1 MMFSIELNG
10 AILVGE
16 ADGEGHAVIF
26 LHAGV
31 GDRRMWYAQM
41 ADLGDRYH
49 VISYDRRGFGQTE
62 AGNKKFSHSAD
73 LLSVYDHFG
82 LETASLVGCSQG
94 GRIAIDFALA
104 YPDKV
109 TSLVLIATAVSGAP
123 VPESFPKQAEIL
135 LNELDLAEAMGEG
148 IERINELEAQMW
160 LDGPL
165 SKPKR
170 VKGAV
175 RELFLDMNEIAL
187 GHPDLTNEIESLLA
201 WERLREIP
209 VPTAVL
215 WGELDFPH
223 VVERSQKLIEQMP
236 QASGF
241 EIQDVAHMVNLE
253 NPEVVT
259 VLIEEF
265 LPQLE

>member
-1 MMFSIELNG
+1 M
-10 AILVGE
+10 GE

-41 ADLGDRYH
+41 ADLGDRYR
-49 VISYDRRGFGQTE
+49 VIAYDRRGFGQTE
-62 AGNKKFSHSAD
+62 AGNKKFSHSTD
-73 LLSVYDHFG
+73 LLSIYNHFQ

-104 YPDKV
+104 HPAKV

-123 VPESFPKQAEIL
+123 APDSFPKQAEVL

-148 IERINELEAQMW
+148 LDRINELEAQMW

-170 VKGAV
+170 VKGDI
-175 RELFLDMNEIAL
+175 RELFLDMNGIAL
-187 GHPDLTNEIESLLA
+187 NHPDLTNEQEPPSA
-201 WERLREIP
+201 WERLAEISA
-209 VPTAVL
+209 PTAVL

-223 VVERSQKLIEQMP
+223 LVERSQKMAELMP

-265 LPQLE
+265 LPQL